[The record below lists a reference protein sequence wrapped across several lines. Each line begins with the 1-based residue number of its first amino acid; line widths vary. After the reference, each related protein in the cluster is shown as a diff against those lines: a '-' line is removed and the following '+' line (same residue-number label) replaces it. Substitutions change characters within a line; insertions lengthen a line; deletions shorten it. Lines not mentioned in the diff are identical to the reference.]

1 MKALLLILG
10 QKIGIVFETAG
21 DITFVLE
28 EDMQKPTEKRVV
40 LVIVVAE
47 SGDLFKLIY
56 PGTTGSLRENICV
69 YMCVPA
75 SKI

>member
-1 MKALLLILG
+1 MS
-10 QKIGIVFETAG
+10 IVFETAG
-21 DITFVLE
+21 DITFALE
-28 EDMQKPTEKRVV
+28 EDMQKPTEKKKVV
-40 LVIVVAE
+40 LVTVATE

-56 PGTTGSLRENICV
+56 AGTTGSLRENIYA

>member
-1 MKALLLILG
+1 M
-10 QKIGIVFETAG
+10 GIVFETAG
-21 DITFVLE
+21 NITFALE
-28 EDMQKPTEKRVV
+28 EDMQKPTEKKKRVV
-40 LVIVVAE
+40 LVTVATE

-56 PGTTGSLRENICV
+56 AGTTGSLRENICA